1 VKQEQGHEARTQRS
15 VDHPIAAPAD
25 LVRPWRT
32 ATLVL
37 TGVAALE
44 LVLLLGA
51 GAVLLGRQLA
61 PHVAGAPTKK
71 RHAQTAPAVK
81 RAPVPKPQPI
91 GVPKHLRRETAVL
104 VLNGNGRTGAA
115 GAEAQAVRAKGY
127 RISRVG
133 NARRTDYARSL
144 VMYRPGYRAEG
155 YRLARD
161 LRIRIVTPLDGMKPR
176 ALLDA
181 KLAVVVGD

>member
-1 VKQEQGHEARTQRS
+1 VKQEHSPEARTQRS

-25 LVRPWRT
+25 LIRPWRT

-61 PHVAGAPTKK
+61 PHVAGAQVKK
-71 RHAQTAPAVK
+71 LHARAARAVT
-81 RAPVPKPQPI
+81 RPPVPKRQPI
-91 GVPKHLRRETAVL
+91 GLPRHSRRESAVL

-115 GAEAQAVRAKGY
+115 GAEARAVRAKGY
-127 RISRVG
+127 RVSRVG
-133 NARRTDYARSL
+133 NAHRTDYVRSL

-161 LRIRIVTPLDGMKPR
+161 LRVGIVTPLDGMTPR

>member
-1 VKQEQGHEARTQRS
+1 VKQEHGPEARTQRS

-25 LVRPWRT
+25 LIRPWRT

-61 PHVAGAPTKK
+61 PHVAGAQVKK
-71 RHAQTAPAVK
+71 LHAQAARAVT
-81 RAPVPKPQPI
+81 RPPVPKRQPI
-91 GVPKHLRRETAVL
+91 GVPRHSRRESAVL

-115 GAEAQAVRAKGY
+115 GAEARAVRAKGY
-127 RISRVG
+127 RVSRVG
-133 NARRTDYARSL
+133 NAHRTDYVRSL
-144 VMYRPGYRAEG
+144 VMYRAEG

-161 LRIRIVTPLDGMKPR
+161 LRVGIVTPLDGMTPR